1 MTDHPPKLEDLLP
14 YLMNRLVAQLNR
26 NLAADLRKLG
36 YTFHDW
42 RILAVLAAHDGA
54 NFSQIAEATVIPQP
68 SVSRLASRLARRG
81 FIVRRRA
88 KKDGRVA
95 GLFITAEGRA
105 AYRKML
111 RLAEAEYLAAMEGF
125 SNAQSKQLHASI
137 LKMLANRD
145 VTLLA

>member
-1 MTDHPPKLEDLLP
+1 MTEPAKLEDLLP
-14 YLMNRLVAQLNR
+14 YLMNRLLAQLNQ
-26 NLAADLRKLG
+26 NLASDLRKLG
-36 YTFHDW
+36 YTFQDW

-54 NFSQIAEATVIPQP
+54 SFSQLAEATVIPQP
-68 SVSRLASRLARRG
+68 SVSRLVSRLARRG
-81 FIVRRRA
+81 LVVRRTA

-95 GLFITAEGRA
+95 GLFITAEGRG

-111 RLAEAEYLAAMEGF
+111 RLAETEYRAAMAGF
-125 SNAQSKQLHASI
+125 SDAQSKQLRAFV